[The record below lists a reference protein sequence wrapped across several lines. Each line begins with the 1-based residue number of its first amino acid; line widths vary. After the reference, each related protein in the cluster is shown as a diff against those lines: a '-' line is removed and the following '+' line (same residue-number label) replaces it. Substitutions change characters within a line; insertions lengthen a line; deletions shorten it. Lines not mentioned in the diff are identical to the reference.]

1 MGQCNDSHVAVEAA
15 SSTCGGRTP
24 TGASSSWTGQ
34 WPQPLSHLGM
44 EYSLWTVAIVFFFT
58 IFSQPPLPRFLQ
70 FPHSSRH
77 LLLPFGT
84 RQSKVR
90 SFSPLSAL
98 SAPLNRS
105 FTTGLLYR
113 NHTFLLPAVR
123 VTLLPPS
130 SSSSRQPQLFPYT
143 EDQLSIHRGPASPH
157 SLRRST
163 PPATSEAEARGAST
177 FQGPPTHDHHPP
189 PSAPMNTRTREV
201 KVRAKHI
208 FRPVQLVRKFRK
220 FNLSIFRYTIVNT
233 AIFQCFN
240 ISILCNTVAK

>member
-1 MGQCNDSHVAVEAA
+1 MAATALPRDGVALQTVV
-15 SSTCGGRTP
+15 RV
-24 TGASSSWTGQ
+24 
-34 WPQPLSHLGM
+34 PLF
-44 EYSLWTVAIVFFFT
+44 A

-105 FTTGLLYR
+105 FTTGLFYR

-130 SSSSRQPQLFPYT
+130 SSSFRQLQLFQWIDHNVFVTSY
-143 EDQLSIHRGPASPH
+143 S
-157 SLRRST
+157 
-163 PPATSEAEARGAST
+163 PATRTSFASFTPSVNAPGDQRGRGTRCFHLPPWGPLRCVLST
-177 FQGPPTHDHHPP
+177 RLPAFP
-189 PSAPMNTRTREV
+189 R
-201 KVRAKHI
+201 
-208 FRPVQLVRKFRK
+208 
-220 FNLSIFRYTIVNT
+220 
-233 AIFQCFN
+233 
-240 ISILCNTVAK
+240 